1 MALKVVFV
9 LLVAM
14 LLFTKNNGEIV
25 GGVKECLEECFASCG
40 EDKHCKSACAVAC
53 AFSATHNVEIQ
64 TRVGDWK
71 ECAEKCFASC
81 GADKHCKSACA
92 IACSYGTTHN
102 VQIQTR
108 ECNIGCSLGHCYKF
122 LINKYDHDKFGGCM
136 TSCNDNYCVD
146 GKIIFLSKA

>member
-25 GGVKECLEECFASCG
+25 GGVKECLEECMPSCG
-40 EDKHCKSACAVAC
+40 EEKHCKSACAVLC
-53 AFSATHNVEIQ
+53 AFSATYNVE
-64 TRVGDWK
+64 
-71 ECAEKCFASC
+71 
-81 GADKHCKSACA
+81 
-92 IACSYGTTHN
+92 
-102 VQIQTR
+102 IQTR

-122 LINKYDHDKFGGCM
+122 LINKYDHEKFGGCM

-146 GKIIFLSKA
+146 GKIIALSKA